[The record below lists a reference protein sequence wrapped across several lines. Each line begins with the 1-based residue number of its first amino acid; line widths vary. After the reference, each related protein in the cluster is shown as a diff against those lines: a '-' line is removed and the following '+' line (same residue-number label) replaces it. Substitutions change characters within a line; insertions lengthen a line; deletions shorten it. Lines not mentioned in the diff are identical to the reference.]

1 MHYQDRQLLIKAEDV
16 TVRYGA
22 KTALEDISFEIFKGD
37 LVAITGPN
45 GGGKSSLIKSIL
57 KLVTPCLGRIAY
69 YDGEKEVNSLSFGY
83 LPQKNNIDSRFP
95 ITVREVVASGLYENK
110 ANLIGKLS
118 KANLERLDYIMN
130 LMGVKEFQGSVIG
143 SLSGGQ
149 LQRALLGRALISN
162 PEVIVLDEP
171 LSYVDV
177 KFVSQ
182 IYEIIE
188 KLSEKATVIVV
199 SHEMTILSKLANRHW
214 IIDRKIEECHAAKHY
229 VKIDCE

>member
-16 TVRYGA
+16 TVKYGA
-22 KTALEDISFEIFKGD
+22 KTVLKDISFEIFKGD

-45 GGGKSSLIKSIL
+45 GGGKSSLVKSIL
-57 KLVTPCLGRIAY
+57 RLVTPSSGRIAY
-69 YDGEKEVNSLSFGY
+69 YDGEKEVTSLSFGY

-95 ITVREVVASGLYENK
+95 ITVREVVTSGLYGDK
-110 ANLIGKLS
+110 TNLTGKLS
-118 KANLERLDYIMN
+118 KENLDRLDYIMD
-130 LMGVKEFQGSVIG
+130 LMGVKKFQGSVIG

>member
-1 MHYQDRQLLIKAEDV
+1 MHSLNRQLLIKAEDIA
-16 TVRYGA
+16 VRYGS
-22 KTALEDISFEIFKGD
+22 KTALENVSFDIFKGD

-57 KLVTPCLGRIAY
+57 RLVTPCTGKITY
-69 YDGEKEVNSLSFGY
+69 FEGEKEVNALSFGY

-110 ANLIGKLS
+110 VNLTGKFS
-118 KANLERLDYIMN
+118 KENLDRLDYIMD
-130 LMGVKEFQGSVIG
+130 LMGVKRFQDNVIG

-149 LQRALLGRALISN
+149 LQRTLLGRALISN

-177 KFVSQ
+177 KFVNQ

-188 KLSEKATVIVV
+188 KLSQRATVIVV
-199 SHEMTILSKLANRHW
+199 SHEMTVLSKLANRHW
-214 IIDRKIEECHAAKHY
+214 IIDKELEECHASKHY
-229 VKIDCE
+229 VRMDCE

>member
-1 MHYQDRQLLIKAEDV
+1 MHSQNRQLLIKADDI

-22 KTALEDISFEIFKGD
+22 KTALENVSFEIFKGD

-57 KLVTPCLGRIAY
+57 RLVTPCTGKITY
-69 YDGEKEVNSLSFGY
+69 FDGDNEVNALSFGY

-110 ANLIGKLS
+110 ANLSRKLAKDS
-118 KANLERLDYIMN
+118 AERLDEVME
-130 LMGVKEFQGSVIG
+130 LMGVRELKNNVIG

-177 KFVSQ
+177 NFVNQ

-188 KLSEKATVIVV
+188 KLSQRATVIVV
-199 SHEMTILSKLANRHW
+199 SHEMTVLSKLANRHW
-214 IIDRKIEECHAAKHY
+214 IVDRKIEECHASKHY